1 MKRDE
6 ATLLDIALA
15 ARRVARFIE
24 GVDEAQF
31 ATNAEKH
38 WAVVAQLV
46 IIGEAVTRLSR
57 EFRASHPKIEW
68 GKIVGMRNRLV
79 HGYDHIR
86 WNLVWQAATEFVPQL
101 LAYIEPLIPPQPPE
115 DTNRLD

>member
-6 ATLLDIALA
+6 AILLDMVLA
-15 ARRVARFIE
+15 ARRIARFVE

-38 WAVVAQLV
+38 WAVVAQLI

-57 EFRASHPKIEW
+57 EFRSAHPEIE
-68 GKIVGMRNRLV
+68 
-79 HGYDHIR
+79 
-86 WNLVWQAATEFVPQL
+86 
-101 LAYIEPLIPPQPPE
+101 
-115 DTNRLD
+115 